1 MEGTCA
7 CRHVNHWCS
16 LDFSRKYG
24 TAKGGKTV
32 GTRDKKVSRNNNIKR
47 NDGMGD
53 INVLKTKIMNKLIKN
68 ILPMSNHF
76 PPQGIGRHTEFLFT
90 RDVTVYCD

>member
-1 MEGTCA
+1 
-7 CRHVNHWCS
+7 
-16 LDFSRKYG
+16 
-24 TAKGGKTV
+24 
-32 GTRDKKVSRNNNIKR
+32 
-47 NDGMGD
+47 MGD

-76 PPQGIGRHTEFLFT
+76 PPQPQGIGRHTEFLFT